1 MSWWFDSM
9 NEDQKADLYM
19 WSNEHWLLQQFGAL
33 DYLPTWAGYEK
44 GLTHEMAKK
53 KSWSGLAVKPKI
65 ISLALSVLFGVM
77 SDEEASDYRARAQNR
92 DLSRMSVD
100 RGRSMSMGPREGSMS
115 EVSGVSGV
123 SSNSAS

>member
-1 MSWWFDSM
+1 
-9 NEDQKADLYM
+9 M

-33 DYLPTWAGYEK
+33 DYLPSWAGYEK

-53 KSWSGLAVKPKI
+53 KSWSGLAAKPKI
-65 ISLALSVLFGVM
+65 ILLALSVLFGVM

-100 RGRSMSMGPREGSMS
+100 RGRSMSMGPREGSIS
-115 EVSGVSGV
+115 ASASASGVSEFSG
-123 SSNSAS
+123 AS